1 MHHLCNHQHL
11 RTRPRVDFTHHFFV
25 KNPFVCGVLIDQDQ
39 LFLILKNDISV
50 KRHAHH
56 RIAAQLVA

>member
-39 LFLILKNDISV
+39 LF
-50 KRHAHH
+50 RF
-56 RIAAQLVA
+56 